1 MFFLKFLHTSSNL
14 TVSDS
19 IETNLYNQ
27 QTHWGCCKWV
37 ERQITIAFRWVNPL
51 CSMVLATS
59 RCQRRWLLWPRC
71 LTMVTCGNWSTQHP
85 ESKHWQSEIELVHCE
100 ISGELHTLNSTTG
113 RVILWVVGSSKGTS
127 RYQSLLQPWN
137 VALYTHK
144 SSNHSKSHEWS
155 FWSSWSVSVTYV
167 KVFCTMSSLGK
178 KGIIQ
183 AYKQFLGHRF
193 SWKHDA
199 IISSENSW
207 NLGSQWIPWIARIR
221 DLRCLTHLAGYCKTE
236 YKHFTCIIIL

>member
-1 MFFLKFLHTSSNL
+1 MICSCPTKAWCSHQYWKIPYQLQSHGDQRALSCTRLLMFFLKFLHTSSNL

-27 QTHWGCCKWV
+27 QPHGGCCKWV

-113 RVILWVVGSSKGTS
+113 RVIWVVQK
-127 RYQSLLQPWN
+127 LLRDINLFFNREMSPC
-137 VALYTHK
+137 TPI
-144 SSNHSKSHEWS
+144 SHQITQRAMSE
-155 FWSSWSVSVTYV
+155 
-167 KVFCTMSSLGK
+167 VF
-178 KGIIQ
+178 
-183 AYKQFLGHRF
+183 
-193 SWKHDA
+193 D
-199 IISSENSW
+199 
-207 NLGSQWIPWIARIR
+207 
-221 DLRCLTHLAGYCKTE
+221 HLDRSA
-236 YKHFTCIIIL
+236 